1 MIKLK
6 RAHFL
11 TALLM
16 GVLFPAFLGAA
27 ELPTYQK
34 YEGPIKPGVV
44 ITKENFDAYL
54 PELQK
59 LLPPSKIK
67 WLSMGVKEGLVTM
80 PIVKTTYYPLT
91 KGQLEATRKYAG
103 TARIGTGND
112 LLNWKAGVPFPE
124 PKNVLEIVWNCYPTV
139 SRGGAHDD
147 YQQHSRLGLFKGTKY
162 EKNFVWDL
170 FRRKYRGRTDI
181 PPLGDMPDFTETGIS
196 YKESLVI
203 KEPNEVKGFVHLRVR
218 YWDID
223 KADECYAYIPAIRR
237 VRRLTGADVTDPLL
251 GSDYVP
257 DDFDVWQQKLNP
269 RMKLRVLEHRDLLF
283 PKHYV
288 GRENKPAYDYQKNG
302 PYAQVE
308 WELRPFW
315 VLEIMINNPD
325 YVYSKRIIYVDASP
339 PPDRN
344 YILYWGEQYDQKGRL
359 WKATGQVAVSTSK
372 DGFKGTFNHI
382 AMNCQNDHYTLL
394 DAFQAYDNGLDKT
407 FPLDEDE
414 AFSIKGLL
422 RTIR

>member
-1 MIKLK
+1 MIRLK
-6 RAHFL
+6 GAHFL
-11 TALLM
+11 TAFLM
-16 GVLFPAFLGAA
+16 GVLLPVFLLA
-27 ELPTYQK
+27 EEIPPYQK

-44 ITKENFDAYL
+44 ITKDNFDTYL

-67 WLSMGVKEGLVTM
+67 WLSMGVREGLVTM
-80 PIVKTTYYPLT
+80 PIVKTAYWPLT

-103 TARIGTGND
+103 TARIGAGND
-112 LLNWKAGVPFPE
+112 LLNWKAGVPFLE

-181 PPLGDMPDFTETGIS
+181 PPLGDMPDFTERGIS

-283 PKHYV
+283 PRHYV
-288 GRENKPAYDYQKNG
+288 GR
-302 PYAQVE
+302 
-308 WELRPFW
+308 
-315 VLEIMINNPD
+315 
-325 YVYSKRIIYVDASP
+325 
-339 PPDRN
+339 
-344 YILYWGEQYDQKGRL
+344 
-359 WKATGQVAVSTSK
+359 
-372 DGFKGTFNHI
+372 
-382 AMNCQNDHYTLL
+382 
-394 DAFQAYDNGLDKT
+394 
-407 FPLDEDE
+407 
-414 AFSIKGLL
+414 
-422 RTIR
+422 